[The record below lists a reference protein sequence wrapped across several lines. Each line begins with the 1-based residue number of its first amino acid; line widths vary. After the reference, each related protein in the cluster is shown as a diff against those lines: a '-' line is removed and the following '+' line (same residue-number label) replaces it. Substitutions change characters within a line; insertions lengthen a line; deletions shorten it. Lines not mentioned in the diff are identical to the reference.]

1 MAKSNFIKNRTW
13 LYLVP
18 FIRFFDDK
26 FINYFNSICKIQFGI
41 YDQNMR
47 IKKTL
52 EKNCLYILVNKS
64 INKES
69 FLTFIEEIRKN
80 KYYVTDYP
88 YKNDFF
94 GEKQMVVIKIPGRIN
109 DKFMFF
115 IDGLYSK
122 MWNEKE
128 KTLLF
133 KNDNKVFS
141 ILNRNSTSKSDYMKT
156 LKKEFNVN
164 EVNLPIKEYDVQPK
178 YSEEVFNYKYKHI
191 FINKENFLK
200 YKKVRD

>member
-1 MAKSNFIKNRTW
+1 MAKSNFVKNRTW

-26 FINYFNSICKIQFGI
+26 FISYFNSICKIQFGI

-94 GEKQMVVIKIPGRIN
+94 GEKQMIVIEIPGRIN